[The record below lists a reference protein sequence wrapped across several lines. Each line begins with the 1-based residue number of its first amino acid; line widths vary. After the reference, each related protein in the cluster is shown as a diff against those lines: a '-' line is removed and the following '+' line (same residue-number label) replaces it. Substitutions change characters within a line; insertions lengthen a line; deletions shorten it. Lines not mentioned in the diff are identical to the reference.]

1 MALNHKRQKFVE
13 EYLKCWNATKAAQ
26 EAGYKF
32 PRRQGSRLLTDVDIN
47 NLIKERLDEL
57 HMTADEVLKRLA
69 DIARL
74 NPGLH
79 YVNTS
84 DVIKALGLLGK
95 HRSLFKERLEISTPE
110 PIQIEVKYAEVEGYT
125 YETPPDAATGYR
137 RKSEI
142 QRPELREEMGEDE
155 AGA

>member
-1 MALNHKRQKFVE
+1 MPLNHKRQKFVE
-13 EYLKCWNATKAAQ
+13 EYLKCWNATEAARR
-26 EAGYKF
+26 ADYKH
-32 PRRQGSRLLTDVDIN
+32 PNTQGPRLLVDVCIKA
-47 NLIKERLDEL
+47 LIQERLDEL
-57 HMTADEVLKRLA
+57 HMSADEVLKRLA

-74 NPGLH
+74 SPGLH

-110 PIQIEVKYAEVEGYT
+110 SIQIEVRYAEADGYT
-125 YETPPDAATGYR
+125 YETPPDAAPGYS
-137 RKSEI
+137 RKSAI

-155 AGA
+155 TGA